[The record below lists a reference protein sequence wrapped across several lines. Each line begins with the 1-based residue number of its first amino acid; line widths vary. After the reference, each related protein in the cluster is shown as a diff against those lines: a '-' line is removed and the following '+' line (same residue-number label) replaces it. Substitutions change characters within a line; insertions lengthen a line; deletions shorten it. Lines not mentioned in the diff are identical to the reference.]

1 MMTGR
6 TRIGLAYDLKEAV
19 PVRPDQPEDALEEYD
34 SRATVDGIAAGLE
47 ALGHPVLR
55 LGGGRHLLE
64 TVLHDRPDLVFNI
77 AEGLGNYRSREA
89 QVPSVLEMLDI
100 PYTGSDPQCLAICL
114 DKPLTKDLVAH
125 AGVTTP
131 AWRVIKTVPQ
141 LKATDWARF
150 PFPAFVKPEHE
161 GSSMGIRAGSPVESA
176 AELLKAVPE
185 LLERYRQ
192 PVMVEQFI
200 VGEEI
205 TVGVIGNSPP
215 KVIGI
220 MRVVPRKADARFVY
234 SLDVKR
240 DYERLVD
247 YEAPA
252 RLAPAVLKSIEESS
266 LTAFSLLGCRDI
278 SRVDFRVDAAGTPYF
293 LEINPLPGLNPK
305 SGDIVI
311 MSGLMG
317 WGYQSLIGAVV
328 NAAEERYARASERRH
343 RL

>member
-1 MMTGR
+1 MKNVR
-6 TRIGLAYDLKEAV
+6 TRIGLAYDLKEAIA
-19 PVRPDQPEDALEEYD
+19 VRPGQPEDALEEYD
-34 SRATVDGIAAGLE
+34 SRATIDGIAAALE
-47 ALGHPVLR
+47 GLGHPVVR
-55 LGGGRHLLE
+55 LGGGRPFLE
-64 TVLHDRPDLVFNI
+64 TVLKDRPDLVFNI

-125 AGVTTP
+125 AEVATP
-131 AWRVIKTVPQ
+131 AWRVIRTVQQ
-141 LKATDWARF
+141 LKETDWGSF

-161 GSSMGIRAGSPVESA
+161 GSSIGIRSGSTVESA
-176 AELLKAVPE
+176 AELLKTVPE
-185 LLERYRQ
+185 LLERYQQ
-192 PVMVEQFI
+192 PVMAEQFI

-220 MRVVPRKADARFVY
+220 MRVVPRKADARFIY
-234 SLDVKR
+234 SLEVKR

-252 RLAPAVLKSIEESS
+252 RLPPSVLQKIEEAS
-266 LTAFSLLGCRDI
+266 LTAFRVLGCRDF
-278 SRVDFRVDAAGTPYF
+278 SRVDFRVDGAGTPYF

-317 WGYQSLIGAVV
+317 WQYRSLIGAVV
-328 NAAEERYARASERRH
+328 AAAEERYARASERRNH
-343 RL
+343 L

>member
-1 MMTGR
+1 M

-19 PVRPDQPEDALEEYD
+19 PARPDQPEDALEEYD
-34 SRATVDGIAAGLE
+34 SRATVDGIAAALE
-47 ALGHPVLR
+47 SLGHPVIR
-55 LGGGRHLLE
+55 LGGGRHFLE
-64 TVLHDRPDLVFNI
+64 TVLKDKPDLVFNI

-100 PYTGSDPQCLAICL
+100 HYTGSDPQCLAICL

-131 AWRVIKTVPQ
+131 AWRVIRTVQQ
-141 LKATDWARF
+141 LKETDWGQF

-161 GSSMGIRAGSPVESA
+161 GSSMGIRAGSTVESA
-176 AELLKAVPE
+176 AELLKKAPE
-185 LLERYRQ
+185 LLESYRQ

-205 TVGVIGNSPP
+205 TVGVVGNSPP

-220 MRVVPRKADARFVY
+220 MRVVPRKADPRFIY

-252 RLAPAVLKSIEESS
+252 RLAPAVLKRIEESS
-266 LTAFSLLGCRDI
+266 LTAFSVLGCRDI
-278 SRVDFRVDAAGTPYF
+278 SRVDFRVDKSGTPYF

-311 MSGLMG
+311 MSGIMG
-317 WGYQSLIGAVV
+317 WKYQSLIGAVV
-328 NAAEERYARASERRH
+328 AAAEERYARASERRH
-343 RL
+343 HL